1 MTTIPESVRQRV
13 RQRAGDRCEYC
24 LSPQTLVMGRLQI
37 DHVLPLAKGG
47 SDAEDNLCLACELCN
62 QYKWTKTEAVDP
74 QTSVIV
80 PLFNP
85 RYQAWHRHFVWSEN
99 GIEILGKSAAG
110 RATVIALRLNNP
122 LAKAVR
128 RNWVKAGWHPP
139 KQGGSSASTKGG

>member
-1 MTTIPESVRQRV
+1 
-13 RQRAGDRCEYC
+13 
-24 LSPQTLVMGRLQI
+24 MGRLQV

-47 SDAEDNLCLACELCN
+47 SNAEDNLCLACELCN

-74 QTSVIV
+74 QTLLTV

-85 RYQAWHRHFVWSEN
+85 RNQAWHEHFAWSED
-99 GIEILGKSAAG
+99 GVEVSGKSNFG
-110 RATVIALRLNNP
+110 RATIVALRINNP

-139 KQGGSSASTKGG
+139 RR